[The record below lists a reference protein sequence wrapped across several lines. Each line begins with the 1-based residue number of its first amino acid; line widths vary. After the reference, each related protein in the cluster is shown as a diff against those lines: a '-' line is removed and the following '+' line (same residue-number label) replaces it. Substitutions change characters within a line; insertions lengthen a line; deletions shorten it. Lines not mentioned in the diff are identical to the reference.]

1 MIRSDGAYGAL
12 EARFARIGALG
23 EAAGVLHW
31 DMAVNMPTGGA
42 RARAEQLAAL
52 KLVCHELLVADG
64 MAERL
69 DAAAEEVADD
79 PWPAANVRE
88 MRRAWIHASAV
99 DADLVEAR
107 CKAEAACEMAWRGA
121 RAADDFAAVRP
132 HLETVLGLVRRTG
145 EAKAAVLGV
154 TTYEALMD
162 AFEPGAA
169 AERTD
174 RLLDDL
180 AGFLPEFLAAVLD
193 AQAARPAP
201 VPLGGPFALDAQR
214 ALGLD
219 LMGRLGFDFDQGRLD
234 SSLHPFCGGVPE
246 DIRITTRY
254 DAADFTQS
262 VMAVLHETGHAL
274 YEMGLP
280 ADWRRQ
286 PVGEA
291 RGMAMH
297 ESQSLMI
304 EMQACRSAGFIGFL
318 APLLRTAF
326 DGSGPAWEDDNLLRH
341 YHRVAPS
348 LIRVDADEVTYP
360 AHVIL
365 RYRLER
371 ALIAGDLA
379 VEELPGA
386 WSDGLEQ
393 LLGIRPADDA
403 QGCLQDIH
411 WYDGAWGY
419 FPTYTMGA
427 VAAAQLFAAA
437 RQADPGVPE
446 AIAAGDFAPLMA
458 WLGEN
463 VHAKGSLLP
472 STDAMLE
479 AATGAPLGTDS
490 FKQHLKDRYLAS

>member
-1 MIRSDGAYGAL
+1 MTQPDGAYAAL

-23 EAAGVLHW
+23 ESAGVLHW
-31 DMAVNMPTGGA
+31 DMAVNMPAGGA
-42 RARAEQLAAL
+42 QARTEQLATL
-52 KLVCHELLVADG
+52 KLVCHELLVEDG
-64 MAERL
+64 MADRL
-69 DAAAEEVADD
+69 NAAAEEVADD
-79 PWPAANVRE
+79 PWRAANVRE
-88 MRRAWIHASAV
+88 MRRAWVHASAV

-107 CKAEAACEMAWRGA
+107 SRAEAACEMAWRGA
-121 RAADDFAAVRP
+121 RAANDFAAVRP
-132 HLETVLGLVRRTG
+132 HLETVLGLVQRTG

-154 TTYEALMD
+154 STYEALMD
-162 AFEPGAA
+162 AFEPGAT

-180 AGFLPEFLAAVLD
+180 AGFLPDFLAAVLD
-193 AQAARPAP
+193 DQAARPAP
-201 VPLGGPFALDAQR
+201 VPLGGPFAVDAQR

-234 SSLHPFCGGVPE
+234 ASLHPFCGGVPD

-254 DAADFTQS
+254 DTDDFAQS
-262 VMAVLHETGHAL
+262 VMGVLHETGHAL

-280 ADWRRQ
+280 VDWRRQ

-304 EMQACRSAGFIGFL
+304 EMQACRSAEFIGFL
-318 APLLRTAF
+318 APLVRAAF
-326 DGSGPAWEDDNLLRH
+326 DGSGPAWEEENLRRH
-341 YHRVAPS
+341 YHRVERS

-365 RYRLER
+365 RYQLER

-379 VEELPGA
+379 IADLPGA
-386 WSDGLEQ
+386 WADGMER
-393 LLGIRPADDA
+393 LLGIRPPDDA
-403 QGCLQDIH
+403 DGCLQDIH

-427 VAAAQLFAAA
+427 MAAAQLFAAA
-437 RQADPGVPE
+437 KKAHAGVPD

-458 WLGEN
+458 WLGEH

-472 STDAMLE
+472 NTDAMLE
-479 AATGAPLGTDS
+479 AATGAPLGTGS
-490 FKQHLKDRYLAS
+490 FKQHLKERYLAA